1 MDSDTKRFGLIMFIA
16 AVVLVFALM
25 AQSCAE
31 EDQKRTHLEHFTN
44 VDDFSIS
51 SDGNQLIFTGCG
63 HQDFPECTAYRYD
76 RKENVLYRYVHEDTS
91 MQVMGGQYWSDS
103 KQFLC
108 DLVPRGENRK
118 QLIGEM
124 QIAIMNPDGTGLRQ
138 LTEGKGVKG
147 AHMLSPDGKTLVYA
161 KGTERP
167 EGKTLASRFD
177 FYARD
182 IATGK
187 ETRIT
192 KLSFYELGT
201 PYFTPDGKH
210 IVFDHY
216 GVMRLPDSDDWHA
229 TTQFR
234 EEYMEKYQRNFILQY
249 PVDGSGINRKPEPW
263 FIHGVGSDNPI
274 ITKDGSL
281 FFQGI
286 SGGNKFYCR
295 YPNGEIARFT
305 SEELAIGKTR
315 FPFRITVD
323 PTGHWMAILYED
335 LGNSKRR
342 SAGLF
347 NTSGRSWTPI
357 SIPAIAKNIPVH

>member
-1 MDSDTKRFGLIMFIA
+1 MDSDTKRFGLIIFIA

-25 AQSCAE
+25 AQSCVE

-44 VDDFSIS
+44 VDGISIS
-51 SDGNQLIFTGCG
+51 SDGNQLTFTGCG

-76 RKENVLYRYVHEDTS
+76 RKENVLYRYVHENTS
-91 MQVMGGQYWSDS
+91 MQVMCGQYWSDS

-108 DLVPRGENRK
+108 DLVPRRENRK

-161 KGTERP
+161 KGTERT
-167 EGKTLASRFD
+167 EGKTLASHFD

-216 GVMRLPDSDDWHA
+216 GVMRLPDRDDA
-229 TTQFR
+229 TKFR
-234 EEYMEKYQRNFILQY
+234 KEYEEKYQRNFILQY
-249 PVDGSGINRKPEPW
+249 PVDGSGINRLPEPW
-263 FIHGVGSDNPI
+263 FIHGAGCDKSI
-274 ITKDGSL
+274 MTRDGSL
-281 FFQGI
+281 FFRGVT
-286 SGGNKFYCR
+286 GGNQYYR
-295 YPNGEIARFT
+295 RSSNGEISEFT
-305 SEELAIGKTR
+305 YAELGIGAER
-315 FPFRITVD
+315 YLYNMSVD
-323 PTGHWMAILYED
+323 PTDHWMAILYQNFTRKARAVEILD
-335 LGNSKRR
+335 ISTRKRI
-342 SAGLF
+342 
-347 NTSGRSWTPI
+347 PV
-357 SIPAIAKNIPVH
+357 SIPATATNIPVH